1 MIQAFRGDSG
11 VTTEFSGAAEID
23 EGDCLT
29 RISRVPGCCRSAKAR
44 DFIRL
49 EPQRPSSGRQQGHIR
64 SKKTVDARCQWH
76 PAWLYKVSRL
86 TVYRYDS
93 AKTYPG
99 RVNVLRRA
107 MVTALLD
114 RLHAVCSS
122 RSCRQESSMRF
133 CKFLLVGC
141 LSLVSL
147 VCHAETV
154 KGLYQVR
161 EPVNGQSP
169 EEREQATIRALD
181 TLVLRLTGDPKAA
194 QSPGLAAIR
203 KDPQQ
208 IISQYGFEAG
218 PPEVL
223 KVDFDPGT
231 TEQALRRAGLAMWGA
246 NRPSI
251 LGWWLNDSTEGSSL
265 VGDGQASAVPLRR
278 AAQHRGLPLRLPLAD
293 LNEQIVATAPNL
305 EGTDP
310 APLQAA
316 SERYNAD
323 ALLAV
328 HAKEEGGQWQAK
340 WQLWLGDKKEA
351 GSVQG
356 ADQAAVA
363 DAVMLAVNERLA
375 PRFVAKPGASSAQL
389 LEVQGMNLEHYA
401 SLGRLLE
408 PFGGRVQS
416 VDGDRIVY
424 RVNGSTDQ
432 LRAQLSL
439 ARLQET
445 PAGQPPATPDQPAA
459 PGAAPAPAP
468 APTPQLRFR
477 W

>member
-1 MIQAFRGDSG
+1 
-11 VTTEFSGAAEID
+11 
-23 EGDCLT
+23 
-29 RISRVPGCCRSAKAR
+29 
-44 DFIRL
+44 
-49 EPQRPSSGRQQGHIR
+49 
-64 SKKTVDARCQWH
+64 
-76 PAWLYKVSRL
+76 
-86 TVYRYDS
+86 
-93 AKTYPG
+93 
-99 RVNVLRRA
+99 
-107 MVTALLD
+107 
-114 RLHAVCSS
+114 
-122 RSCRQESSMRF
+122 MRF
-133 CKFLLVGC
+133 CKFLLVSC
-141 LSLVSL
+141 LSVVSLVSQ
-147 VCHAETV
+147 AETV
-154 KGLYQVR
+154 KGLYLVR

-169 EEREQATIRALD
+169 EERDQATQRALD

-265 VGDGQASAVPLRR
+265 VGDGQASAAPLRR

-305 EGTDP
+305 EGADP
-310 APLQAA
+310 APLHAA

-328 HAKEEGGQWQAK
+328 HAREEGGQWQAK

-375 PRFVAKPGASSAQL
+375 PRFVAKPGASSEQL
-389 LEVQGMNLEHYA
+389 LEVQGMNLERYA

-408 PFGGRVQS
+408 PFGGRVRS
-416 VDGDRIVY
+416 VDGDRILY
-424 RVNGSTDQ
+424 RVNGSVDQ

-439 ARLQET
+439 ARLQEA
-445 PAGQPPATPDQPAA
+445 PAGQAPVPAPVAPVQPTTGSPVPP
-459 PGAAPAPAP
+459 AAPAPI
-468 APTPQLRFR
+468 PQLRFR

>member
-1 MIQAFRGDSG
+1 
-11 VTTEFSGAAEID
+11 
-23 EGDCLT
+23 
-29 RISRVPGCCRSAKAR
+29 
-44 DFIRL
+44 
-49 EPQRPSSGRQQGHIR
+49 
-64 SKKTVDARCQWH
+64 
-76 PAWLYKVSRL
+76 
-86 TVYRYDS
+86 
-93 AKTYPG
+93 
-99 RVNVLRRA
+99 
-107 MVTALLD
+107 
-114 RLHAVCSS
+114 
-122 RSCRQESSMRF
+122 MRF
-133 CKFLLVGC
+133 CKFLLVSC
-141 LSLVSL
+141 LSVVSLVS
-147 VCHAETV
+147 HAETV

-161 EPVNGQSP
+161 EPVSGQSP
-169 EEREQATIRALD
+169 EERDQATQRALD

-194 QSPGLAAIR
+194 QNPGLAAIR

-208 IISQYGFEAG
+208 IISQYGFDAG

-251 LGWWLNDSTEGSSL
+251 LGWWLNDSTEGTSL

-305 EGTDP
+305 EGADP
-310 APLQAA
+310 APLLAA

-323 ALLAV
+323 ALLTV

-356 ADQAAVA
+356 ADQASVA

-375 PRFVAKPGASSAQL
+375 PRFVAKAGASSEQL

-424 RVNGSTDQ
+424 RVNGSADQ

-439 ARLQET
+439 ARLQEA
-445 PAGQPPATPDQPAA
+445 PAGQAPAPAA
-459 PGAAPAPAP
+459 PAQPATGGSVSVAAP

>member
-1 MIQAFRGDSG
+1 
-11 VTTEFSGAAEID
+11 
-23 EGDCLT
+23 
-29 RISRVPGCCRSAKAR
+29 
-44 DFIRL
+44 
-49 EPQRPSSGRQQGHIR
+49 
-64 SKKTVDARCQWH
+64 
-76 PAWLYKVSRL
+76 
-86 TVYRYDS
+86 
-93 AKTYPG
+93 
-99 RVNVLRRA
+99 

-122 RSCRQESSMRF
+122 RFCHQESSMRF
-133 CKFLLVGC
+133 CKFLFVGC
-141 LSLVSL
+141 LSLFSL
-147 VCHAETV
+147 ASHAETV

-161 EPVNGQSP
+161 EPVSSQSA
-169 EEREQATIRALD
+169 EERDQATQRALD

-194 QSPGLAAIR
+194 QNPGLAAIR

-208 IISQYGFEAG
+208 IISQYGFDAG

-223 KVDFDPGT
+223 KVDFDPAT

-265 VGDGQASAVPLRR
+265 VGDGQASAAPLRR

-305 EGTDP
+305 ENTDP
-310 APLQAA
+310 APLRGA

-328 HAKEEGGQWQAK
+328 HAREEGGQWQAK
-340 WQLWLGDKKEA
+340 WNLWLGNQKEA
-351 GSVQG
+351 GSAQG
-356 ADQAAVA
+356 ADQAALA
-363 DAVMLAVNERLA
+363 DAVMLAVSERLA
-375 PRFVAKPGASSAQL
+375 PRFVAKPGSSSQQL
-389 LEVQGMNLEHYA
+389 LEVQGMNLDRYA
-401 SLGRLLE
+401 ALGRLLE
-408 PFGGRVQS
+408 PFGGRPQS
-416 VDGDRIVY
+416 VDGDRILY

-439 ARLQET
+439 AKLQEVTTAPT
-445 PAGQPPATPDQPAA
+445 PASAA
-459 PGAAPAPAP
+459 PVQPVADGSTPAVAPTP

>member
-1 MIQAFRGDSG
+1 M
-11 VTTEFSGAAEID
+11 
-23 EGDCLT
+23 
-29 RISRVPGCCRSAKAR
+29 
-44 DFIRL
+44 RL
-49 EPQRPSSGRQQGHIR
+49 
-64 SKKTVDARCQWH
+64 
-76 PAWLYKVSRL
+76 
-86 TVYRYDS
+86 
-93 AKTYPG
+93 
-99 RVNVLRRA
+99 
-107 MVTALLD
+107 
-114 RLHAVCSS
+114 
-122 RSCRQESSMRF
+122 
-133 CKFLLVGC
+133 CKFFFVGC

-147 VCHAETV
+147 ASQAETV
-154 KGLYQVR
+154 KNLYQVR
-161 EPVNGQSP
+161 QPVSGQSP
-169 EEREQATIRALD
+169 EIRDQATQEALD

-208 IISQYGFEAG
+208 IISQYGFDAG

-223 KVDFDPGT
+223 KVDFDPAS

-265 VGDGQASAVPLRR
+265 VGDGQASATPLRR

-310 APLQAA
+310 APLRGA

-328 HAKEEGGQWQAK
+328 HAHEEGGQWQAN
-340 WQLWLGDKKEA
+340 WRLWLGDQKEA

-356 ADQAAVA
+356 ADQAALA

-375 PRFVAKPGASSAQL
+375 PRYVAKPGASTEQL

-401 SLGRLLE
+401 ALGRLLE
-408 PFGGRVQS
+408 PFGGRPQS
-416 VDGDRIVY
+416 VDGDRILY
-424 RVNGSTDQ
+424 RVKGSTDQ

-439 ARLQET
+439 ARLQEV
-445 PAGQPPATPDQPAA
+445 PAGE
-459 PGAAPAPAP
+459 APAPTAPVQPVADGSAPVVAPPP